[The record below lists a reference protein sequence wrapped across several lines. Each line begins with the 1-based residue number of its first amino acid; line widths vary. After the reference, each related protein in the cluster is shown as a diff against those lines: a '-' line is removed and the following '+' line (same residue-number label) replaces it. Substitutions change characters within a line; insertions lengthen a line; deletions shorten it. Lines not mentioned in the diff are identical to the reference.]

1 MTFNKVVFDIE
12 TTMTA
17 DKIWCI
23 VCKHGDTYY
32 QFKEDRL
39 HRFAE
44 LIKQTEEV
52 IGHNIIGFDIP
63 VVNTIFGY
71 DVFANCKVTDTLV
84 LSRLLNPMIEG
95 GHSLRNWGTKLGQ
108 NKIHFEQFDYF
119 SEDMLTYCRNDV
131 ELTERLYKF
140 LIKKTADFGQS
151 VELEHKVAQIIQ
163 KQHERGFKINVVEA
177 YELQSKFQEDMNDLT
192 TKVRQTFPPMKI
204 EEEFIPK
211 SNNKARGYV
220 KGVPFTKVKYKEFN
234 LGSRQQIAER
244 LMLLGW
250 KPKKKTDKGH
260 VIVDEKVL
268 SEIHNIPEAK
278 LINRFLMLQ
287 KRIAQVNSW
296 IEGIKEDGR
305 VHGKVITNG
314 TITGRMSH
322 QSPNMAQIPAVYSPY
337 GKECRALWTV
347 NKGYKLVGV
356 DASGLELRMLAHY
369 MNDERYTH
377 EVVNGDIHRANQAA
391 AGLESRDKA
400 KTFIYAFIYGAGSK
414 KIGSIIGGSERD
426 GERAKEKFLR
436 ATPSLRSL
444 REKVERVAQRRWV
457 RGLDQRK
464 IIIRH
469 PHAAL
474 NTLLQ
479 GAGAIVMK
487 YALTLLEEYV
497 IRKQIKAFPVVNVH
511 DEFQYEVEESRAE
524 EFGRLAVQSIIDAG
538 KQLNVR
544 CPLNGEY
551 KIGNNWSET
560 HSYDSNRHQA
570 IDF

>member
-44 LIKQTEEV
+44 LIKQTDEV

-63 VVNTIFGY
+63 VVNKIFGY
-71 DVFANCKVTDTLV
+71 DVFENCKVTDTLV
-84 LSRLLNPMIEG
+84 LSRLLNPMIDG
-95 GHSLRNWGTKLGQ
+95 GHSLKNWGTKLGQ

-140 LIKKTADFGQS
+140 LINKTKDFGMS
-151 VELEHKVAQIIQ
+151 IELEHKVAQIIQ

-192 TKVRQTFPPMKI
+192 TKVRQTFPPMKV

-369 MNDERYTH
+369 MNDKDYIY
-377 EVVNGDIHRANQAA
+377 EVVNGDIHTTNQNA

-400 KTFIYAFIYGAGSK
+400 KTFIYAFIYGAGSA
-414 KIGSIIGGSERD
+414 KIGSIIGGSTAD

-464 IIIRH
+464 IIIRY

-560 HSYDSNRHQA
+560 H
-570 IDF
+570 

>member
-44 LIKQTEEV
+44 LIKQTDEV

-140 LIKKTADFGQS
+140 LIKKTTDFGQS
-151 VELEHKVAQIIQ
+151 VELEHRVAQIIQ

-268 SEIHNIPEAK
+268 SQIHNIPEAK

-369 MNDERYTH
+369 MNDERYTY

-511 DEFQYEVEESRAE
+511 DEFQYEVEASRAE

-560 HSYDSNRHQA
+560 H
-570 IDF
+570 

>member
-497 IRKQIKAFPVVNVH
+497 KIKQIKALPVVNVH
-511 DEFQYEVEESRAE
+511 DEFQYEVEEKRAD
-524 EFGRLAVQSIIDAG
+524 EFGMLAVQSIVDAG

-544 CPLNGEY
+544 CPLNGKY

-560 HSYDSNRHQA
+560 H
-570 IDF
+570 

>member
-1 MTFNKVVFDIE
+1 MTFNKVIFDIE

-44 LIKQTEEV
+44 LIKQTDEV

-84 LSRLLNPMIEG
+84 LSRLLNPMIDG

-140 LIKKTADFGQS
+140 LISKTKDFGQS
-151 VELEHKVAQIIQ
+151 IELEHRVAQIIQ

-192 TKVRQTFPPMKI
+192 TKVRQTFPPLKI

-211 SNNKARGYV
+211 SNNKSRGYV
-220 KGVPFTKVKYKEFN
+220 KGVPFIKVKYKEFN

-244 LMLLGW
+244 LVMLGW

-260 VIVDEKVL
+260 IIVDEKVL
-268 SEIHNIPEAK
+268 SQIHNIPEAK
-278 LINRFLMLQ
+278 LINRYLMLQ

-296 IEGIKEDGR
+296 IEAIKEDGR

-369 MNDERYTH
+369 MNDKDYTH
-377 EVVNGDIHRANQAA
+377 EVVNGDIHTANQTA

-487 YALTLLEEYV
+487 CALTLLDNYV
-497 IRKQIKAFPVVNVH
+497 INKRIKAFPVVNVH
-511 DEFQYEVEESRAE
+511 DEFQYEVEESKAE

-560 HSYDSNRHQA
+560 H
-570 IDF
+570 

>member
-140 LIKKTADFGQS
+140 LIKKTTDFGQS

-204 EEEFIPK
+204 EEEIIPK
-211 SNNKARGYV
+211 SNKKARGYV

-560 HSYDSNRHQA
+560 H
-570 IDF
+570 

>member
-44 LIKQTEEV
+44 LIKQTDEV

-63 VVNTIFGY
+63 VVNKIFGY
-71 DVFANCKVTDTLV
+71 DVFTNCKVTDTLV
-84 LSRLLNPMIEG
+84 LSRLLNPMIDG
-95 GHSLRNWGTKLGQ
+95 GHSLKNWGTKLGQ

-140 LIKKTADFGQS
+140 LMKKTTNFGQS
-151 VELEHKVAQIIQ
+151 IELEHRVAQIIQ

-377 EVVNGDIHRANQAA
+377 EVVNGDIHTANQAA

-560 HSYDSNRHQA
+560 H
-570 IDF
+570 

>member
-23 VCKHGDTYY
+23 VCKHNDTYY
-32 QFKEDRL
+32 QFRENNL
-39 HRFAE
+39 HRFE
-44 LIKQTEEV
+44 EFIKQTEEV

-63 VVNTIFGY
+63 VVNKIFGY
-71 DVFANCKVTDTLV
+71 DLFAHCKKTDTLV
-84 LSRLLNPMIEG
+84 ISRLLNPMIEG
-95 GHSLRNWGTKLGQ
+95 GHSLKNWGTKLGQ
-108 NKIHFEQFDYF
+108 DKIPFEQFDF
-119 SEDMLTYCRNDV
+119 FTEEMLTYCRNDV
-131 ELTERLYKF
+131 ELTDRLYKF
-140 LIKKTADFGQS
+140 LINKTKDFGQS
-151 VELEHKVAQIIQ
+151 IELEHKTAEIIQ
-163 KQHERGFKINVVEA
+163 AQHDKGFKLNIIDA
-177 YELQSKFQEDMNDLT
+177 YELQCKFQEDMNDLT
-192 TKVRQTFPPMKI
+192 SKVRETFPPLKI

-211 SNNKARGYV
+211 SNNKSRGYV
-220 KGVPFTKVKYKEFN
+220 KGVPFIKVKYKEFN

-244 LMLLGW
+244 LVLLGW

-260 VIVDEKVL
+260 TIVDEKVL

-278 LINRFLMLQ
+278 LIKRFLMLQ
-287 KRIAQVNSW
+287 KRIAQVSSW
-296 IEGIKEDGR
+296 IEAVKEDGR

-322 QSPNMAQIPAVYSPY
+322 QSPNMAQIPAVHSEY
-337 GKECRALWTV
+337 GRECRALWVV

-369 MNDERYTH
+369 MNDKDYIH
-377 EVVNGDIHRANQAA
+377 EVVNGDIHTTNQIA
-391 AGLESRDKA
+391 AGLESRDES

-426 GERAKEKFLR
+426 GERIKEKFLR

-444 REKVERVAQRRWV
+444 REKVERIASRRWV

-464 IIIRH
+464 IIIRY

-479 GAGAIVMK
+479 GAGATVMK

-497 IRKQIKAFPVVNVH
+497 SINKIKAYPVVNVH
-511 DEFQYEVEESRAE
+511 DEFQYEVEESKTE
-524 EFGRLAVQSIIDAG
+524 QFGKLAVQSIIEAG

-544 CPLNGEY
+544 CPLNAKY
-551 KIGNNWSET
+551 KVGNNWSET
-560 HSYDSNRHQA
+560 H
-570 IDF
+570 

>member
-44 LIKQTEEV
+44 LIKQTKEV

-95 GHSLRNWGTKLGQ
+95 GHSLKNWGTKLGQ

-140 LIKKTADFGQS
+140 LINKTKDFGMS
-151 VELEHKVAQIIQ
+151 IELEHKVAQIIQ

-369 MNDERYTH
+369 MNDKDYIY

-400 KTFIYAFIYGAGSK
+400 KTFIYAFIYGAGSA
-414 KIGSIIGGSERD
+414 KIGSIIGGSTAD

-487 YALTLLEEYV
+487 YALTLLEQYV
-497 IRKQIKAFPVVNVH
+497 INKQIKAFPVVNVH

-538 KQLNVR
+538 KKLNIR
-544 CPLNGEY
+544 CPLNGKY

-560 HSYDSNRHQA
+560 H
-570 IDF
+570 

>member
-95 GHSLRNWGTKLGQ
+95 GHSLKNWGTKLGQ

-140 LIKKTADFGQS
+140 LINKTKDFGQS

-163 KQHERGFKINVVEA
+163 KQHEQGFKINVVEA

-369 MNDERYTH
+369 MNDKDYIY

-400 KTFIYAFIYGAGSK
+400 KTFIYAFIYGAGSA
-414 KIGSIIGGSERD
+414 KIGSIIGGSTAD

-487 YALTLLEEYV
+487 YALTLLEQYV
-497 IRKQIKAFPVVNVH
+497 INKQIKAFPVVNVH

-538 KQLNVR
+538 KKLNIR
-544 CPLNGEY
+544 CPLNGKY

-560 HSYDSNRHQA
+560 H
-570 IDF
+570 

>member
-23 VCKHGDTYY
+23 VCKHDNTYY
-32 QFKEDRL
+32 QFTDGKNL
-39 HRFAE
+39 NRFEEFA
-44 LIKQTEEV
+44 KQTKEF
-52 IGHNIIGFDIP
+52 IGHNIIGFDVP
-63 VVNTIFGY
+63 VVKKFLGADIFK
-71 DVFANCKVTDTLV
+71 NCKLTDTLV
-84 LSRLLNPMIEG
+84 LSRLFNPILEG
-95 GHSLRNWGTKLGQ
+95 GHSLKNWGTKLGQ
-108 NKIHFEQFDYF
+108 NKIEFEQFDF
-119 SEDMLTYCRNDV
+119 LSDDMLKYCRNDV
-131 ELTERLYKF
+131 ALTEKLYKF
-140 LIKKTADFGQS
+140 LSRKMTDFGES
-151 VELEHKVAQIIQ
+151 IELEHKVAEIIQ
-163 KQHERGFKINVVEA
+163 KQHDNGFLIDVVNA
-177 YELQSKFQEDMNDLT
+177 YGLQAKFQEDMNELT
-192 TKVRQTFPPMKI
+192 TEVRKSFPPEKI
-204 EEEFIPK
+204 EETFIPK

-234 LGSRQQIAER
+234 LGSRQQIGER
-244 LMLLGW
+244 LMKLGW

-260 VIVDEKVL
+260 IIVDEKVL
-268 SEIHNIPEAK
+268 SEINNIPEAA
-278 LINRFLMLQ
+278 LINKFLLLQ
-287 KRIAQVNSW
+287 KRIAQVSSW
-296 IEGIKEDGR
+296 IEAIREDGR

-314 TITGRMSH
+314 TVTGRMSH

-337 GKECRALWTV
+337 GKECRALWIPR
-347 NKGYKLVGV
+347 KQFKLVGV

-369 MNDERYTH
+369 MNDEGYIN
-377 EVVNGDIHRANQAA
+377 EVVNGDIHTANQVA

-414 KIGSIIGGSERD
+414 KIGSIIGGTERD
-426 GERAKEKFLR
+426 GERVKEKFLR

-487 YALTLLEEYV
+487 YALTILEQYV
-497 IRKQIKAFPVVNVH
+497 INKQIKAFPVVNVH

-560 HSYDSNRHQA
+560 H
-570 IDF
+570 

>member
-95 GHSLRNWGTKLGQ
+95 GHSLKNWGTKLGQ

-140 LIKKTADFGQS
+140 LINKTKDFGMS
-151 VELEHKVAQIIQ
+151 IELEHKVAQIIQ

-192 TKVRQTFPPMKI
+192 TKVRQTFPPIKI

-268 SEIHNIPEAK
+268 SQIHNIPEAK
-278 LINRFLMLQ
+278 LINRYLMLQ

-296 IEGIKEDGR
+296 IEAIKEDGR

-369 MNDERYTH
+369 MNDKDYIY

-400 KTFIYAFIYGAGSK
+400 KTFIYAFIYGAGSA
-414 KIGSIIGGSERD
+414 KIGSIIGGSTAD

-487 YALTLLEEYV
+487 YALTLLEQYV
-497 IRKQIKAFPVVNVH
+497 INKQIKAFPVVNVH

-538 KQLNVR
+538 KKLNIR

-560 HSYDSNRHQA
+560 H
-570 IDF
+570 

>member
-95 GHSLRNWGTKLGQ
+95 GHSLKNWGTKLGQ

-140 LIKKTADFGQS
+140 LINKTKDFGMS
-151 VELEHKVAQIIQ
+151 IELEHKVEQIIQ

-356 DASGLELRMLAHY
+356 DASGLEVRMLAHY
-369 MNDERYTH
+369 MNAKDYIY
-377 EVVNGDIHRANQAA
+377 EVVNGEIHRANQAA

-400 KTFIYAFIYGAGSK
+400 KTFIYAFIYGAGSA
-414 KIGSIIGGSERD
+414 KIGSIIGGSTAD

-487 YALTLLEEYV
+487 YALTLLEQYV
-497 IRKQIKAFPVVNVH
+497 INKQIKAFPVVNVH

-538 KQLNVR
+538 KKLNIR

-560 HSYDSNRHQA
+560 H
-570 IDF
+570 

>member
-1 MTFNKVVFDIE
+1 MTFNKVIFDIE

-32 QFKEDRL
+32 QFREDKL
-39 HRFAE
+39 HRFE
-44 LIKQTEEV
+44 EFIKQTEEV

-63 VVNTIFGY
+63 VVNKIFGY
-71 DVFANCKVTDTLV
+71 DLFANCKKTDTLI

-95 GHSLRNWGTKLGQ
+95 GHSLKNWGTKLGH
-108 NKIHFEQFDYF
+108 NKIHFEQFDF
-119 SEDMLTYCRNDV
+119 FTEEMLTYCRNDV

-140 LIKKTADFGQS
+140 LSTKTKDFGQS
-151 VELEHKVAQIIQ
+151 IELEHKVAEIIQ
-163 KQHERGFKINVVEA
+163 RQHDKGFKINVIDA
-177 YELQSKFQEDMNDLT
+177 YELQCKFQEDMNDLT
-192 TKVRQTFPPMKI
+192 TKVRQTFPPLKI
-204 EEEFIPK
+204 ETEFIPK

-244 LMLLGW
+244 LVMLGW

-260 VIVDEKVL
+260 IIVDEKVL

-278 LINRFLMLQ
+278 LINRYLMLQ
-287 KRIAQVNSW
+287 KRIAQVSSW
-296 IEGIKEDGR
+296 IEAIKEDGR

-369 MNDERYTH
+369 MNDKDYTH
-377 EVVNGDIHRANQAA
+377 EVVNGDIHTTNQVA
-391 AGLESRDKA
+391 AGLGSRDES

-426 GERAKEKFLR
+426 GERIKEKFLR
-436 ATPSLRSL
+436 ATPSLRHL
-444 REKVERVAQRRWV
+444 REKVERIAQRRWV

-464 IIIRH
+464 IIIRY

-479 GAGAIVMK
+479 GAGATVMK
-487 YALTLLEEYV
+487 YALTLLDEYV
-497 IRKQIKAFPVVNVH
+497 KIKQIKAFPVVNVH
-511 DEFQYEVEESRAE
+511 DEFQYEVEEKRAD
-524 EFGRLAVQSIIDAG
+524 EFGRLAVQSIVDAG

-544 CPLNGEY
+544 CPLNGKY

-560 HSYDSNRHQA
+560 H
-570 IDF
+570 

>member
-1 MTFNKVVFDIE
+1 MKFKQVVFDIE

-17 DKIWCI
+17 DKVWCI
-23 VCKHGDTYY
+23 VCKHGDNYY
-32 QFKEDRL
+32 QFKDGKNL
-39 HRFAE
+39 HRFEEFA
-44 LIKQTEEV
+44 KQTEEF
-52 IGHNIIGFDIP
+52 IGHNIIGFDVP
-63 VVNTIFGY
+63 VLNKFFGHDIFKH
-71 DVFANCKVTDTLV
+71 CKITDTLV
-84 LSRLLNPMIEG
+84 LSRLFNPILDG
-95 GHSLRNWGTKLGQ
+95 GHSLKNWGKKLGQ
-108 NKIHFEQFDYF
+108 NKIQFEQFDF
-119 SEDMLTYCRNDV
+119 LTEDMLTYCRNDV
-131 ELTERLYKF
+131 ALTEKLYHF
-140 LIKKTADFGQS
+140 LIRKMTDFGES
-151 VELEHKVAQIIQ
+151 IELEHKTATIIQ
-163 KQHERGFKINVVEA
+163 KQHELGFKLDIVEA
-177 YELQSKFQEDMNDLT
+177 YGLQSLFQEEMNRLT
-192 TKVRQTFPPMKI
+192 TEVRKSFPPLKI

-220 KGVPFTKVKYKEFN
+220 KGVPFTKVSFKEFN

-244 LMLLGW
+244 LIMLGW
-250 KPKKKTDKGH
+250 KPKKKTDKGQ

-287 KRIAQVNSW
+287 KRIAQVSSW
-296 IEGIKEDGR
+296 IEAVREDGR
-305 VHGKVITNG
+305 VHGRVITNG

-337 GKECRALWTV
+337 GKECRALWIV

-369 MNDERYTH
+369 MNDERYIH
-377 EVVNGDIHRANQAA
+377 EVVNGDIHTANQIA

-400 KTFIYAFIYGAGSK
+400 KTFIYAFIYGAGSA
-414 KIGSIIGGSERD
+414 KIGSIIGGTQRD
-426 GERAKEKFLR
+426 GERTKEKFLR

-444 REKVERVAQRRWV
+444 REKVERVAERRYV
-457 RGLDQRK
+457 KGLDGRK

-469 PHAAL
+469 AHAAL

-487 YALTLLEEYV
+487 KALTLLDEYV
-497 IRKQIKAFPVVNVH
+497 KIKQIKAFPVVNVH
-511 DEFQYEVEESRAE
+511 DEFQYEVEESRVN
-524 EFGRLAVQSIIDAG
+524 EFGKLAVQSIIDAG
-538 KQLNVR
+538 KLLKVR

-560 HSYDSNRHQA
+560 H
-570 IDF
+570 

>member
-44 LIKQTEEV
+44 LIKQTDEV

-140 LIKKTADFGQS
+140 LIKKTTDFGQS
-151 VELEHKVAQIIQ
+151 VELEHRVAKIIQ

-220 KGVPFTKVKYKEFN
+220 KGVPFIKVKYKEFN

-268 SEIHNIPEAK
+268 SQIHNIPEAK

-511 DEFQYEVEESRAE
+511 DEFQYEVEASRAE

-560 HSYDSNRHQA
+560 H
-570 IDF
+570 

>member
-44 LIKQTEEV
+44 LIKQTDEV

-71 DVFANCKVTDTLV
+71 DVFENCKVTDTLV

-95 GHSLRNWGTKLGQ
+95 GHSLKNWGTKLGQ

-140 LIKKTADFGQS
+140 LINKTKDFGQS
-151 VELEHKVAQIIQ
+151 IELEHRVAQIIQ
-163 KQHERGFKINVVEA
+163 KQHEKGFKINVVEA
-177 YELQSKFQEDMNDLT
+177 YELQAKFQEDMNDLT

-211 SNNKARGYV
+211 TNNKSRGYV

-244 LMLLGW
+244 LVMLGW

-260 VIVDEKVL
+260 IIVDEKVL

-278 LINRFLMLQ
+278 LINRYLMLQ

-296 IEGIKEDGR
+296 IEAIKEDGR

-347 NKGYKLVGV
+347 NKNYKLVGV

-369 MNDERYTH
+369 MNDKDYIH
-377 EVVNGDIHRANQAA
+377 EVVNGDIHTANQNA

-426 GERAKEKFLR
+426 GERTKEKFLR

-560 HSYDSNRHQA
+560 H
-570 IDF
+570 

>member
-95 GHSLRNWGTKLGQ
+95 GHSLKNWGTKLGQ

-140 LIKKTADFGQS
+140 LINKTKDFGMS
-151 VELEHKVAQIIQ
+151 IELEHKVAQIIQ

-192 TKVRQTFPPMKI
+192 TKVRETFPPIKI

-369 MNDERYTH
+369 MNDKDYIY

-400 KTFIYAFIYGAGSK
+400 KTFIYAFIYGAGSA
-414 KIGSIIGGSERD
+414 KIGSIIGGSTAD

-487 YALTLLEEYV
+487 YALTLLEQYV
-497 IRKQIKAFPVVNVH
+497 INKQIKAFPVVNVH

-538 KQLNVR
+538 KKLNIR

-560 HSYDSNRHQA
+560 H
-570 IDF
+570 